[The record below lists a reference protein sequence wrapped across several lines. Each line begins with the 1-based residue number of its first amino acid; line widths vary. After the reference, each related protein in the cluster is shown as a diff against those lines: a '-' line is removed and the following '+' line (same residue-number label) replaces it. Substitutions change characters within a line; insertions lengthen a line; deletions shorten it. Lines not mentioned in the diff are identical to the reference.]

1 MIFVGVIA
9 ASFIIEHH
17 MLELSYNI
25 TFLMLTADI
34 STISHQTPLLNNN
47 NKNGIMAKAI

>member
-1 MIFVGVIA
+1 MLYAMVFIGVIT

-25 TFLMLTADI
+25 TLLVLTADI
-34 STISHQTPLLNNN
+34 STIL
-47 NKNGIMAKAI
+47 